1 MIVFGIGL
9 TLVVSPVTATVLAA
23 ADSRHSG
30 IASGINNAVA
40 RVAGL
45 LAVAV
50 LPLIA
55 GLTGDKF
62 YDPAAMTDGFRMAM
76 VVCAGLSVLG
86 GILAWLTISSDVLEA
101 EPEVA
106 GRGADRLLVWGR
118 GHTVAAGARGR
129 GQQVMS
135 PPRPN
140 VHVVGRR
147 LDPEHHRLRD
157 MLTRAAQPF
166 EWHEAGSPEAD
177 ELLARHGA
185 RGAAL
190 PVLVDD
196 DGAHAGVTVERLSDI
211 WNFRTPPSR
220 SDYDIV
226 IVGAGPAGLAAAV
239 YAASDGLSTIV
250 LERDVPGGQAGHTSR
265 IENFFGFP
273 GGIGGAELSRLAGR
287 QAEGFGAELV
297 FRGVVGGDTLPDGR
311 YRIEVDGGH
320 EVTAPIALA
329 APGMDW
335 RRLDVD
341 GVEELLDRSVYYG
354 AGRSEAAQCGDED
367 VIVVGAGNSAG
378 QSVLNLA
385 NAGARVKMVVRGDR
399 LAKSMSGYLVDRIE
413 QPPADRRPLGHPG
426 TRAACR
432 RAPRRRHGRG
442 TRGARAPAGEGAL
455 HLHRRAAPD
464 GLGRRRRRR
473 PRPRRLHP
481 HRPRPAG
488 AGQAAAGWPLDRDP
502 LALETSVPGMFAAGD
517 VRHGS
522 TKRVAGAV
530 GEGAMAV
537 ALAHRRLEELAA
549 EASS

>member
-1 MIVFGIGL
+1 MRPAL
-9 TLVVSPVTATVLAA
+9 RKPTSCSRAT
-23 ADSRHSG
+23 G
-30 IASGINNAVA
+30 AS
-40 RVAGL
+40 
-45 LAVAV
+45 
-50 LPLIA
+50 
-55 GLTGDKF
+55 D
-62 YDPAAMTDGFRMAM
+62 
-76 VVCAGLSVLG
+76 
-86 GILAWLTISSDVLEA
+86 
-101 EPEVA
+101 
-106 GRGADRLLVWGR
+106 
-118 GHTVAAGARGR
+118 
-129 GQQVMS
+129 
-135 PPRPN
+135 
-140 VHVVGRR
+140 
-147 LDPEHHRLRD
+147 
-157 MLTRAAQPF
+157 
-166 EWHEAGSPEAD
+166 
-177 ELLARHGA
+177 
-185 RGAAL
+185 AAL

-196 DGAHAGVTVERLSDI
+196 DGAQAGVTVERLSDI

-220 SDYDIV
+220 SDYDIA

-413 QPPADRRPLGHPG
+413 QHPLIDVRLGTPG

-432 RAPRRRHGRG
+432 RAARGRHGRG
-442 TRGARAPAGEGAL
+442 TRRGERLPARALFICIGGQP
-455 HLHRRAAPD
+455 RTR
-464 GLGRRRRRR
+464 LGRRRRRR

-481 HRPRPAG
+481 HRPRPAR
-488 AGQAAAGWPLDRDP
+488 AGPAAAGL
-502 LALETSVPGMFAAGD
+502 AAGPRPPGARDQRSRD
-517 VRHGS
+517 VRRRRRAPWIREAGRGRRRRGS
-522 TKRVAGAV
+522 DGRRARAPAAG
-530 GEGAMAV
+530 GAG
-537 ALAHRRLEELAA
+537 RW
-549 EASS
+549 ASS